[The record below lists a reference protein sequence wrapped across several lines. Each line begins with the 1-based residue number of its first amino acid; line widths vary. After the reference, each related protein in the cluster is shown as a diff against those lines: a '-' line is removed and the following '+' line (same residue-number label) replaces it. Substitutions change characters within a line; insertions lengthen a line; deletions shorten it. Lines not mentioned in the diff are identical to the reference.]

1 MLGEWILLKFLISN
15 SSIFSSQIFFFSFSV
30 FHSVNYSLESYFW
43 CNSIGEVDDS
53 IALNILLELSLFS
66 LY

>member
-15 SSIFSSQIFFFSFSV
+15 SSILSSQFFFSFSV

-53 IALNILLELSLFS
+53 IALNILLELSPFS

>member
-1 MLGEWILLKFLISN
+1 MSGFFLNSLYLILL
-15 SSIFSSQIFFFSFSV
+15 SSLLKFFFSFSV

-53 IALNILLELSLFS
+53 IALNILLELSPFS